1 MALPK
6 LTFFC
11 ELDAEPLKA
20 LINQQ
25 MLRRLQAMRAS
36 LSLGIRDM
44 KPERVEAVKS
54 LNRAGIPIIAW
65 LLLPMEEGYWFN
77 LRNAPQAT
85 RQYIQFREWTQTNGL
100 QWAGIGLD
108 IEPDIRETPDLMK
121 RNWRN
126 WPRYLGRLFARREW
140 KRGITA
146 YRELVSQIHAD
157 GYRVD
162 SYQMPMI
169 ADEREVGST
178 IIQRALGLVDIRV
191 DREVLMLYTSFERPY
206 GAGVLASYAPVAQS
220 IGLGST
226 GGGVDVEFGGP
237 APLCWDELARDLRL
251 AYYFCDDIYIF
262 SLEGCAQQGFL
273 DRLDGFIWDNP
284 MLLPEASLMHVDSK
298 RRSLRSLLWVCSHSI
313 AIFVAVA
320 GGILLWKGLS
330 RWIKRHA
337 RSAA

>member
-1 MALPK
+1 MGLPK

-20 LINQQ
+20 LLNKPMI
-25 MLRRLQAMRAS
+25 RRLQALHAS

-44 KPERVEAVKS
+44 SLERVELVKS
-54 LNRAGIPIIAW
+54 LNRAGIPVIAW

-77 LRNAPQAT
+77 LRNAPQAF
-85 RQYIQFREWTQTNGL
+85 RQYAQFRDWTQANGL
-100 QWAGIGLD
+100 DWAGVGLD
-108 IEPDIRETPDLMK
+108 IEPDIHEMPDLMK

-140 KRGITA
+140 KRGLTA

-169 ADEREVGST
+169 ADERLAGST
-178 IIQRALGLVDIRV
+178 LIQRVLGLVDVQV
-191 DREVLMLYTSFERPY
+191 DREVFMLYTSFERPH
-206 GAGVLASYAPVAQS
+206 GAGVLASYAPAAQS

-237 APLCWDELARDLRL
+237 PPLHWDELARDLRL
-251 AYYFCDDIYIF
+251 AYYYCDDIHIF

-284 MLLPEASLMHVDSK
+284 ILLPETSLLHVENR
-298 RRSLRSLLWVCSHSI
+298 RRSLRSLLWVCSHSV
-313 AIFVAVA
+313 AIFVAAA
-320 GGILLWKGLS
+320 GGVLLWKGLS
-330 RWIKRHA
+330 RWIKRHS
-337 RSAA
+337 RSVG